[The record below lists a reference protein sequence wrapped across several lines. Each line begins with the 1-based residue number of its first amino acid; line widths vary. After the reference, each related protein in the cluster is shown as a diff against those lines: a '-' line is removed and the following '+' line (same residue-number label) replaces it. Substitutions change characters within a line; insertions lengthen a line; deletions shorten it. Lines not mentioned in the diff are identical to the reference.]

1 MGFRDKGY
9 KYFKPLH
16 KSVNMQFNLGNWTKA
31 LKLYEKGSYK
41 ESLLELLKYADSKV
55 KKYQTSEN
63 VFRIPH
69 GSVFLDLDFSGENI
83 KISSDFLDVSEANK
97 VPLFRRIAEL
107 SFSGLNLTQIKLIE
121 NKLIFDFSCPVE
133 LYDPYKIFDVLAEI
147 CYFADKYDEEFCEQ
161 FGAKNLSDAEIT
173 QIPDSKKEKIWEN
186 FREIINSNFEIIK
199 DLEER
204 RKNNYAWDVISTT
217 YKMIDY
223 ACAPKGSLALRISEK
238 VSELY
243 DREKTLDTIIFRG
256 KEFLKEISEMPKEDF
271 FKSIY
276 EVKEFIPNKKVA
288 GSELI
293 SEYLKPGYSDAYQD
307 LQSGNIESAYV
318 IFMHILYNSMYYHIM
333 PYGMEQAIVR
343 LIKRHSNTVVNK
355 GTVANLSN
363 GIYEIINLQNIP
375 SSHSGFFGF
384 IWGMIVAAIG
394 FILSSLFQG

>member
-1 MGFRDKGY
+1 MWFRDKWY

-16 KSVNMQFNLGNWTKA
+16 KSVNMQFNLWNWTKA
-31 LKLYEKGSYK
+31 LKLYEKWSYK

-69 GSVFLDLDFSGENI
+69 WSVFLDLDFSWENI

-107 SFSGLNLTQIKLIE
+107 SFSWLNLTQIKLTE

-161 FGAKNLSDAEIT
+161 FWAKNLSDAEIT

-223 ACAPKGSLALRISEK
+223 ACAPKWSLALRISEK

-243 DREKTLDTIIFRG
+243 DREKTLDTIIFRW

-307 LQSGNIESAYV
+307 LQSWNIESAYV

-333 PYGMEQAIVR
+333 PYWMEQAIVR

-355 GTVANLSN
+355 WTVANLSN
-363 GIYEIINLQNIP
+363 WIYEIINLQNIP
-375 SSHSGFFGF
+375 SSHSWFFGF
-384 IWGMIVAAIG
+384 IWWMIVAAIW